1 MPPQDQAYKI
11 LKQAREI
18 LAKRLVERILDSSE
32 DILDDAAGESYSNE
46 IEQIY
51 EQCGSRLQH
60 IQNMLNLLPPP
71 EPAVGIASAS
81 TIHTPIEFPEQET
94 EVHTTMV
101 GLSET
106 DHAFA
111 QMIPERT
118 PAVSHE
124 SAGDPSVSAGL
135 PTFGDFAQ
143 HIVAGNLDG
152 ASQVLS
158 LLLDLSL
165 ERARKCTEWFHRR
178 MQSDENFLQQA
189 RKLRESVGAANVNDT
204 LDLLWH
210 CFGLQGFEAVAI
222 WPRLR
227 SQLTGQQ

>member
-1 MPPQDQAYKI
+1 MPPQEQAYQI

-18 LAKRLVERILDSSE
+18 LAKRLVERILDSSDE
-32 DILDDAAGESYSNE
+32 ILDDAAGESYSNE
-46 IEQIY
+46 IEQVY
-51 EQCGSRLQH
+51 EQCGTQLQH
-60 IQNMLNLLPPP
+60 VQNMLNLLPAPESSIGIAASSTLHAPIEYP
-71 EPAVGIASAS
+71 EPDV
-81 TIHTPIEFPEQET
+81 

-111 QMIPERT
+111 QMLPDRAHT
-118 PAVSHE
+118 PSNDVDDDTLT
-124 SAGDPSVSAGL
+124 SATL

-143 HIVAGNLDG
+143 KIMVGNIT
-152 ASQVLS
+152 AAAQVLS
-158 LLLDLSL
+158 LLLDLPM

-189 RKLRESVGAANVNDT
+189 RKLRESVRAANVNDT
-204 LDLLWH
+204 LDILWH